1 MNKLI
6 ALLLITLPLVS
17 NAKVLAWIENKGGGK
32 IVLTDTFCE
41 SETEISLLTYTS
53 STEVPE
59 VIYGCYQIDLVA
71 NQVHIQWR
79 NRENIF
85 IYEGDTVIFPEE

>member
-41 SETEISLLTYTS
+41 SELKSRSLPIPHQLK
-53 STEVPE
+53 
-59 VIYGCYQIDLVA
+59 CQK
-71 NQVHIQWR
+71 
-79 NRENIF
+79 
-85 IYEGDTVIFPEE
+85 